1 MIGKWHTYRSV
12 KQEYE
17 EIPSEPSDDVAAV
30 ADRKEGIIDGLFVGS
45 RPPGEPVRMRNQ
57 DSLYLSS
64 SGNHT
69 IFLQN
74 TSLVEKMPL
83 WLYSNGQDRIKIRKK
98 HCGRVGELANR
109 RI

>member
-17 EIPSEPSDDVAAV
+17 EIPSEPADDDVAAV

-45 RPPGEPVRMRNQ
+45 RPPGEPVRTRSQ
-57 DSLYLSS
+57 DSFYLSC

-69 IFLQN
+69 IFLQ
-74 TSLVEKMPL
+74 TT
-83 WLYSNGQDRIKIRKK
+83 RRKDTN
-98 HCGRVGELANR
+98 VAVSQ
-109 RI
+109 